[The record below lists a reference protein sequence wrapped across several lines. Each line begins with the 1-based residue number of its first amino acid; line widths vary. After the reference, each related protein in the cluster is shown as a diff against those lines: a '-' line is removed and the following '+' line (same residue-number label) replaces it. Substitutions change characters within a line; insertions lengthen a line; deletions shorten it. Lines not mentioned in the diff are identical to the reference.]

1 MNDREMLEWLEY
13 CNADPDGVAVCP
25 VCNHYEDEGHLPR
38 CELGKHLHPEAVVG
52 SWQWAKAQGEAGK
65 KVRRK
70 SWLNRRFFLKRRAWG
85 WDGYDGHD
93 VPCGNSRYEDGPTD
107 GDDWELYAPAP
118 APEPKTVVWALVDA
132 NWGLELREHGRYGA
146 TCLMQGKR
154 VEGYRLDT
162 FLGHLS
168 DGCEAEMGTLLMGYA
183 TRLDSQV
190 CVYPTPNPTTDAKV
204 WADSVRM
211 VKVQEAK

>member
-1 MNDREMLEWLEY
+1 MTEKELLKCLEWSGER
-13 CNADPDGVAVCP
+13 DQVATCP
-25 VCNHYEDEGHLPR
+25 ICGEQCPSKDFALLPFGGHLPR

-107 GDDWELYAPAP
+107 GDDWQLYVP
-118 APEPKTVVWALVDA
+118 PEPETVRWAVKDGWLERGERGSTYAAIDA
-132 NWGLELREHGRYGA
+132 IYGRVLG
-146 TCLMQGKR
+146 
-154 VEGYRLDT
+154 GYRLDH
-162 FLGHLS
+162 FVGHTA
-168 DGCEAEMGTLLMGYA
+168 DGREVKMGTLL
-183 TRLDSQV
+183 
-190 CVYPTPNPTTDAKV
+190 KV
-204 WADSVRM
+204 WLSDDGRVGFYQGLQFYQPVWATHAVMER
-211 VKVQEAK
+211 VAQ

>member
-107 GDDWELYAPAP
+107 GDDWELYAP
-118 APEPKTVVWALVDA
+118 PEPETVRWALVDGE
-132 NWGLELREHGRYGA
+132 WGLELQEHGLYGA
-146 TCLMQGKR
+146 TCLSQGKR
-154 VEGYRLDT
+154 VDGYRFKT
-162 FLGHLS
+162 FVGDH
-168 DGCEAEMGTLLMGYA
+168 DCAEVEMGGCLTGWVDDNDVFTVTPRPNAVQVWATHAEMI
-183 TRLDSQV
+183 RV
-190 CVYPTPNPTTDAKV
+190 EDA
-204 WADSVRM
+204 
-211 VKVQEAK
+211 E